1 MRLNLSPARLS
12 FPAIFAACLLALT
25 SCQAATT
32 QGTNTA
38 NSSPAAQTTSA
49 ATTSAA
55 PAGQPASPAAAA
67 EQPATANVAGAA
79 HAAATGQQAAGN
91 GTAASP
97 APSSPPKAS
106 DPCALLTA
114 DDIKSVQGESATQ
127 IKPSRRGDSDFA
139 VSQCF
144 YQTPTFTKSVS
155 LELTERGAS
164 AKSVREMWKE
174 NFARYEEKREAKNA
188 RRAKSGKP
196 QAGPPATPVKGVGD
210 EAYWVGT
217 NANGT
222 LYAFKKDRLVRIS
235 IGGPDK
241 EADRLRKVKTLAE
254 KALARL

>member
-1 MRLNLSPARLS
+1 MRPNSSPARLRFPS
-12 FPAIFAACLLALT
+12 FFAACLLALT

-32 QGTNTA
+32 QSTNNANVTASQQTA
-38 NSSPAAQTTSA
+38 N
-49 ATTSAA
+49 ATTAA
-55 PAGQPASPAAAA
+55 PAGQPATPPAPNAAPASAA
-67 EQPATANVAGAA
+67 ESA
-79 HAAATGQQAAGN
+79 HAAAAGQQNGN
-91 GTAASP
+91 GVTPSPASP
-97 APSSPPKAS
+97 ASSSPSQAA

-114 DDIKSVQGESATQ
+114 DDIKAVQGEAAAQ
-127 IKPSRRGDSDFA
+127 LKPSRRSDSDFA

-174 NFARYEEKREAKNA
+174 NFSRYEEKREAKNA

-196 QAGPPATPVKGVGD
+196 QAGPPATRISGIGE

-241 EADRLRKVKTLAE
+241 EDDRLRKVKALAQ

>member
-1 MRLNLSPARLS
+1 MRLNLSPARLN
-12 FPAIFAACLLALT
+12 FPVFAAACLLALT

-32 QGTNTA
+32 QSANTA
-38 NSSPAAQTTSA
+38 NNSAAQQTASAPTPAA
-49 ATTSAA
+49 
-55 PAGQPASPAAAA
+55 PASPAS
-67 EQPATANVAGAA
+67 
-79 HAAATGQQAAGN
+79 
-91 GTAASP
+91 SP
-97 APSSPPKAS
+97 APKAS

-114 DDIKSVQGESATQ
+114 DDIKSVQGEPATQ
-127 IKPSRRGDSDFA
+127 IKPSRREGAEFA

-164 AKSVREMWKE
+164 QRDVREMWKE
-174 NFARYEEKREAKNA
+174 LFARYEEKREAKNA

-196 QAGPPATPVKGVGD
+196 QAGPPATPIKGVGE
-210 EAYWVGT
+210 EAYWIGT

-222 LYAFKKDRLVRIS
+222 IYAFKKDRLVRIS

-241 EADRLRKVKTLAE
+241 EADRLRKVKALAQ

>member
-1 MRLNLSPARLS
+1 MRPKLSPARLS
-12 FPAIFAACLLALT
+12 LSSFAAACLLALT

-32 QGTNTA
+32 QSA
-38 NSSPAAQTTSA
+38 NSPAAAPTA
-49 ATTSAA
+49 GPGATTNAQ
-55 PAGQPASPAAAA
+55 QPASPA
-67 EQPATANVAGAA
+67 VAG
-79 HAAATGQQAAGN
+79 QQSGN
-91 GTAASP
+91 RAEP
-97 APSSPPKAS
+97 PSSSPSPKPS

-114 DDIKSVQGESATQ
+114 DDIKSVQGEAATQ
-127 IKPSRRGDSDFA
+127 IKPSRQPGTEFA

-155 LELTERGAS
+155 LELTERGAGG
-164 AKSVREMWKE
+164 KSVREFWQE
-174 NFARYEEKREAKNA
+174 GVARYEERREAKNV
-188 RRAKSGKP
+188 RREKSGKP
-196 QAGPPATPVKGVGD
+196 LAGPAATPVKGVGE

-241 EADRLRKVKTLAE
+241 EADRLRKVKTLAQ

>member
-1 MRLNLSPARLS
+1 MRPNLSPARLR

-32 QGTNTA
+32 QSTNTA
-38 NSSPAAQTTSA
+38 NNSA
-49 ATTSAA
+49 ATQAANAATTAAAA
-55 PAGQPASPAAAA
+55 PAQPSANPAATNATPAAASVA
-67 EQPATANVAGAA
+67 ETAHASAGQQNGNGAA
-79 HAAATGQQAAGN
+79 VSHPTAG
-91 GTAASP
+91 GV
-97 APSSPPKAS
+97 

-114 DDIKSVQGESATQ
+114 DEIKTVQGESATQ
-127 IKPSRRGDSDFA
+127 LKPSRREGTDFA
-139 VSQCF
+139 ISQCF

-164 AKSVREMWKE
+164 GKSVREMWKE
-174 NFARYEEKREAKNA
+174 NVARYEEKREAKNA

-196 QAGPPATPVKGVGD
+196 QAGPPATRVSGVGE

-241 EADRLRKVKTLAE
+241 EADRLRKVKALAQ

>member
-1 MRLNLSPARLS
+1 MRPNLPPARLRFQS
-12 FPAIFAACLLALT
+12 FSAACLLALT
-25 SCQAATT
+25 GCQAATT
-32 QGTNTA
+32 QGTNNA
-38 NSSPAAQTTSA
+38 NNSAAAQTA
-49 ATTSAA
+49 NATTNAAA
-55 PAGQPASPAAAA
+55 PAEPPAAPSAPNST
-67 EQPATANVAGAA
+67 PATASAAESA
-79 HAAATGQQAAGN
+79 HAAAGQQTAG
-91 GTAASP
+91 GGAVAVSHRPATAA
-97 APSSPPKAS
+97 

-114 DDIKSVQGESATQ
+114 DDIKTVQGEAATQ
-127 IKPSRRGDSDFA
+127 IKPSRRDGAGFA
-139 VSQCF
+139 ISQCF

-164 AKSVREMWKE
+164 QKSVREMWKE
-174 NFARYEEKREAKNA
+174 NVARYEEKREAKNA

-196 QAGPPATPVKGVGD
+196 QAGPPATRVSGIGE

-241 EADRLRKVKTLAE
+241 EADRLRKVKALAQ